1 MEICAQQLAKLESK
15 LKVPTPTHHTLNQ
28 AVSAGH
34 SGGLFLMFP
43 YLVAKSLLFL
53 CSITVS
59 L

>member
-1 MEICAQQLAKLESK
+1 MEICVQQLAKLEST

-34 SGGLFLMFP
+34 SGGLFLTFP
-43 YLVAKSLLFL
+43 YLVAKSLVFL
-53 CSITVS
+53 GNTTVS